1 MDPVFI
7 RFPLLYCC
15 FNENAPLKLAK
26 PFPVI
31 ENKQAYIILGPV
43 CQTLVDF
50 VKNEI
55 PNFNQKKIFWF
66 SNCGEQ
72 DIGLKNDS
80 FFSHEDL
87 ILWDLIDPSSLAFV
101 VAEKI
106 KELDFQVLNFS
117 DQIDEMWLEHFEK
130 SLPILFYSFC
140 EKNGKENVLKNI
152 FLNAKCKKTFINYDE
167 KKEAFLNRPLLI
179 VGAGPSYDVYKEQ
192 IKELSSSCYIM
203 GIGTGLRFLDQD
215 QIDADFGV
223 VVDPN
228 IETYERLKQIK
239 DPKILFSS
247 LRTHKDFYQ
256 KNSSPIAL
264 MPVLSMMGLNEFKKN
279 FKECPILSQM
289 PIEGCTTASIAL
301 QIAIF
306 LGFSPIVM
314 VGCDLEYKEK
324 GYSGDIQSA
333 WPQERFKPELAALKS
348 QAKQS
353 SKSFYRV
360 SPGAEIEG
368 FETISNDL
376 LQVLNNF
383 DKKQDVRGLFE
394 ETSLDF
400 SGYLEK
406 MKHSLTSCEKTWD
419 HPLKEVFLED
429 ELAYLEVLK
438 DFEISPQEFQKA
450 IEL

>member
-1 MDPVFI
+1 MDPIFS

-15 FNENAPLKLAK
+15 FNETK
-26 PFPVI
+26 PFELTEPFPII
-31 ENKQAYIILGPV
+31 ENKKAYIILGPV
-43 CQTLVDF
+43 CQPLVDF
-50 VKNEI
+50 IKNEI
-55 PNFNQKKIFWF
+55 PRGNQNKIFWF

-72 DIGLKNDS
+72 DIGLKNES
-80 FFSHEDL
+80 FFSDEDL
-87 ILWDLIDPSSLAFV
+87 ILWDLIDPTSLAFV

-117 DQIDEMWLEHFEK
+117 DKIDDMWLEHFKK
-130 SLPILFYSFC
+130 SLPILFYGFC
-140 EKNGKENVLKNI
+140 EKSGKENVLKNI
-152 FLNAKCKKTFINYDE
+152 FFNAKCKKTFVNYEE
-167 KKEAFLNRPLLI
+167 KKGMFNNQPIFI

-192 IKELSSSCYIM
+192 IKNLSSSWYIM

-215 QIDADFGV
+215 QVDADFGV
-223 VVDPN
+223 VIDPN

-247 LRTHKDFYQ
+247 LRTQKDFYQ
-256 KNSSPIAL
+256 INSAPVAL
-264 MPVLSMMGLNEFKKN
+264 MPVLSMMGLDEFKKN
-279 FKECPILSQM
+279 FKECPILSHM
-289 PIEGCTTASIAL
+289 PLEGCTTASMAL

-324 GYSGDIQSA
+324 GYSGDIQSC

-348 QAKQS
+348 QAKQTS
-353 SKSFYRV
+353 HSFYRV

-368 FETISNDL
+368 FTTISGDL
-376 LQVLNNF
+376 SKIFNRF
-383 DKKQDVRGLFE
+383 DNKPDVRGLFE
-394 ETSLDF
+394 EASLNF
-400 SGYLEK
+400 SDYLEK
-406 MKHSLTSCEKTWD
+406 MKASLENCEKAWD

-429 ELAYLEVLK
+429 ELAYQDVLK